1 MVQHRMRRAQEFLS
15 ELLLTRDTRT
25 RDTRTAPWILQ
36 LHVAR
41 CLSHHDYISFLSGL
55 NFESFPRAVASSFPS
70 SRLDRFCFNSS
81 MGRS

>member
-15 ELLLTRDTRT
+15 ELLLT

>member
-15 ELLLTRDTRT
+15 ELLLT

-55 NFESFPRAVASSFPS
+55 NFESFPRAGVFVSIQSARSF
-70 SRLDRFCFNSS
+70 LLQLKH
-81 MGRS
+81 G